1 MFGTSLP
8 EEFLDEDL
16 EEMDDDELG
25 DRESSCKVH
34 VSSPDEML
42 KKLKL
47 EVQKKKRNR
56 RDQTFDKIQR
66 EINRKKRRGK
76 EDSTKP
82 SKDRCAN
89 NEHL

>member
-16 EEMDDDELG
+16 EEKDDDELG

-34 VSSPDEML
+34 VYSPDEML

-66 EINRKKRRGK
+66 EINRKKRRG
-76 EDSTKP
+76 
-82 SKDRCAN
+82 
-89 NEHL
+89 